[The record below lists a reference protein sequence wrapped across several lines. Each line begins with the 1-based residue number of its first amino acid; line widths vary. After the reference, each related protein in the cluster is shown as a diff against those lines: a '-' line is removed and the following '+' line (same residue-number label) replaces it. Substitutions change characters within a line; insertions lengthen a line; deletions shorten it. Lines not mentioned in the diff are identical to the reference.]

1 MRSTSSASWTGSGQ
15 RWSHRQENDSQ
26 DDQSQSENL
35 HRDELLA
42 KKEGTSNRNQND
54 DRAGHDSVSGPDVTG
69 REDFVVGIE
78 GDHTKEQNWYEPS
91 PVMIDRE
98 LSEEEQIGD

>member
-1 MRSTSSASWTGSGQ
+1 MG
-15 RWSHRQENDSQ
+15 WSHRQENDSQ